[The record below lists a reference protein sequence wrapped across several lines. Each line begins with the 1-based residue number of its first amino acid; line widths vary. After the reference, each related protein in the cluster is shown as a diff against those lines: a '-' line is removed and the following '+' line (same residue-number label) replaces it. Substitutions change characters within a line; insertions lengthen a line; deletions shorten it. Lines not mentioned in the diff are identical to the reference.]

1 MRFDNLLVMFD
12 SILRYVDSHPGCEIL
27 PRDNPLHRMIG
38 YFDNR
43 SDYSEDSLWE
53 IGLREL
59 RNTIGELPPAVRDM
73 VSQSLSSQQGR
84 IRIANALSRGMPY
97 FPRPGVKKP
106 EPEEEVL
113 RTSRYER
120 IIRNLELLRDAD
132 PATTRD

>member
-12 SILRYVDSHPGCEIL
+12 SIRRYVDSHPDCEIL
-27 PRDNPLHRMIG
+27 PRDNPLHRVIG

-43 SDYSEDSLWE
+43 SDYPDNSLWE

-59 RNTIGELPPAVRDM
+59 RDTIGELPPAVRDM
-73 VSQSLSSQQGR
+73 VSHSLSSQQGR

-97 FPRPGVKKP
+97 FEVTK
-106 EPEEEVL
+106 PEEEVL

-120 IIRNLELLRDAD
+120 IIRNLELLRDAESD
-132 PATTRD
+132 STAARD